1 MTDSA
6 MKHINR
12 KIKAGFIILAITWL
26 STACVSSPKEK
37 RPEAIEVANNALST
51 GVGHYNDNKHELAI
65 SYFKNALRDFRSI
78 DHQFGIASSSL
89 NLSKSHLSTGNIDT
103 AEAYLEQA
111 KRIIEREDIKQLND
125 HVRIIESSIAIE
137 NNQLTQAKETLA
149 PLLQKDSS
157 NAFTLAATQNRTR
170 IAFAE
175 KSDGNYNEAKQWT
188 EKFEQKIKSSAAN
201 LSHKA
206 RLARFKA
213 SLSNDAATQNQHL
226 AEALNIYRQQTNR
239 PGIAATLQEWGDALI
254 QQNQTDTAK
263 DKLLRALYIRQSLQ
277 DKKNSLKILNSL
289 RKITDDSTTNAWI
302 DKLKNKDFNQ
312 WDGFVAAFNRFPE

>member
-1 MTDSA
+1 MTGSN

-12 KIKAGFIILAITWL
+12 KIKAGFIILAVTLL
-26 STACVSSPKEK
+26 STACVSSPDEK
-37 RPEAIEVANNALST
+37 QPEAIEVANSALST

-89 NLSKSHLSTGNIDT
+89 NLSKSHLSTGSIAT

-111 KRIIEREDIKQLND
+111 KRIIEREDIKQLSD
-125 HVRIIESSIAIE
+125 HLSIIESSIAIE
-137 NNQLTQAKETLA
+137 NNQLAQAKEILQ
-149 PLLQKDSS
+149 PLLNNSN

-170 IAFAE
+170 IAFTE

-188 EKFEQKIKSSAAN
+188 EKFEQKIKSSTEN

-213 SLSNDAATQNQHL
+213 KLSDVAATQNKHL
-226 AEALNIYRQQTNR
+226 AEALSIYRQQTNR
-239 PGIAATLQEWGDALI
+239 AGIAASLQEWGDALI
-254 QQNQTDTAK
+254 QQDQTDTAK

-277 DKKNSLKILNSL
+277 DKKNSLKTLNSL
-289 RKITDDSTTNAWI
+289 TKISDDSTTNTWI
-302 DKLKNKDFNQ
+302 EKLQNKNFNQ
-312 WDGFVAAFNRFPE
+312 WDGFVAAFSRFPE